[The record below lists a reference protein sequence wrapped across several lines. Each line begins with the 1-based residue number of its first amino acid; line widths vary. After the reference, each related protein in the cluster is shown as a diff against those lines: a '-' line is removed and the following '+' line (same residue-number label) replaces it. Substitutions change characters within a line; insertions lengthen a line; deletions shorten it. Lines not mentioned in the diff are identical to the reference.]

1 MAMDNRSQL
10 FDILKR
16 QKKSILLDL
25 LERSYDEM
33 EPKQQRAIFGA
44 LTKQPPTAKVKTAA
58 LLEEVEQ
65 FRRDSLV
72 GKYYQSFMINSKNWA
87 HIPDKTDEWFDRL
100 GDLLK
105 DTSKLTVQ
113 GDHVEAVACF
123 DCLFALIE
131 VMESGDKEIVFAEE
145 LGSWMIPVR
154 EEVWV
159 ADYLI
164 SLAATTTPD
173 EFAAKAIPLIRRDSY
188 QSFAAHTY
196 KSALKAANKDQAS
209 RFKAEIN
216 RLQIRTSPE
225 KRNPRR

>member
-1 MAMDNRSQL
+1 LRPSTPPFIRSPQ
-10 FDILKR
+10 
-16 QKKSILLDL
+16 L
-25 LERSYDEM
+25 LE
-33 EPKQQRAIFGA
+33 
-44 LTKQPPTAKVKTAA
+44 
-58 LLEEVEQ
+58 
-65 FRRDSLV
+65 
-72 GKYYQSFMINSKNWA
+72 
-87 HIPDKTDEWFDRL
+87 
-100 GDLLK
+100 LLK
-105 DTSKLTVQ
+105 LTGQ
-113 GDHVEAVACF
+113 GDHAEAVACF
-123 DCLFALIE
+123 DRLFALIE
-131 VMESGDKEIVFAEE
+131 AMESGDKEIVFADE

-196 KSALKAANKDQAS
+196 KSALKAASKDQAS
-209 RFKAEIN
+209 CLKAEIQ